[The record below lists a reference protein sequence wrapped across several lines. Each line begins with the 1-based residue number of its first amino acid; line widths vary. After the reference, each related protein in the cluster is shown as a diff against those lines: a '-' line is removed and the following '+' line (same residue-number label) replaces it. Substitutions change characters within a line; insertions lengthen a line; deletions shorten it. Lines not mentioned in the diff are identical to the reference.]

1 MNSRA
6 SGDIISR
13 TSVPA
18 RNPDFCNIILLQTSN
33 IPAFFFTQKIHLF
46 FLDDL
51 KSYRIDDVNLQAYRN
66 LDVQFCPF
74 TFIFHG
80 CQFRN

>member
-33 IPAFFFTQKIHLF
+33 IPAFFYTKDTFI

-51 KSYRIDDVNLQAYRN
+51 ISYRIDDVNLQAYRN